1 MKHLAI
7 LLVRCYQR
15 FIGPMLPMTCKFEPT
30 CSDYAI
36 EAFRRKG
43 FFRGMALTTWR
54 LLRCN
59 PWGRGGY
66 DPVDAPAHAPE
77 ETTHQGARNAGRE
90 QERPT

>member
-15 FIGPMLPMTCKFEPT
+15 FIGPMLPRTCKFEPT
-30 CSDYAI
+30 CSAYAI
-36 EAFRRKG
+36 EAFRKKG
-43 FFRGMALTTWR
+43 FFRGVALTTWR

-66 DPVDAPAHAPE
+66 DPVDGPR
-77 ETTHQGARNAGRE
+77 QGAREATEEARKAGHE
-90 QERPT
+90 HGKTA